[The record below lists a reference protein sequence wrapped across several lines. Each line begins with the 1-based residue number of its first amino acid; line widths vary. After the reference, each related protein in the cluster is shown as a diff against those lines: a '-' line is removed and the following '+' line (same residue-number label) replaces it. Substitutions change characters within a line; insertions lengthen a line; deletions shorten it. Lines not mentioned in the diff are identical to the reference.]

1 MTLKEI
7 KQEIKEVPEI
17 LAWFAS
23 VRECENIISN
33 FHGKEVGDFVKLM
46 ERMNEKSDPNG
57 NVPVIHFVFYHD
69 GNANSY
75 IENKMWTA
83 LYDDTWESHVHAN
96 VPYIWTDGE
105 FFNHS
110 IARQIKK

>member
-1 MTLKEI
+1 MTLEEI
-7 KQEIKEVPEI
+7 KHEIGEVPEI

-23 VRECENIISN
+23 VREAENIISN
-33 FHGKEVGDFVKLM
+33 FHGKEVGEFEKLM

-69 GNANSY
+69 GHANSY
-75 IENKMWTA
+75 IENRLWNA
-83 LYDDTWESHVHAN
+83 LDYETWDSHVHAN
-96 VPYIWTDGE
+96 VPYIWTDGN

-110 IARQIKK
+110 VGHQLKK

>member
-1 MTLKEI
+1 MTIKEI
-7 KQEIKEVPEI
+7 KQEINEVPEI

-23 VRECENIISN
+23 VRETENIVSN
-33 FHGKEVGDFVKLM
+33 HHGKEVSEFVRIM
-46 ERMNEKSDPNG
+46 EEADANSDSKG

-75 IENKMWTA
+75 IENKMWDA
-83 LYDDTWESHVHAN
+83 FYDETWESHQHAN
-96 VPYIWTDGE
+96 VPYIDAEGR

-110 IARQIKK
+110 IRRDV